1 MDVKS
6 HSKFHYLE
14 IRSLENIV
22 LNISLQFSGLEVLST
37 KSKVISSKWK
47 VRLTSRRG

>member
-6 HSKFHYLE
+6 HSKFHNLQ
-14 IRSLENIV
+14 IRSFEKRALDT
-22 LNISLQFSGLEVLST
+22 SLQFSGLEILST
-37 KSKVISSKWK
+37 TSKVISSKWK